1 MQFYFKTD
9 EQRPNVM
16 QFDQLA
22 RDFDLNLV
30 WPNKEERPWH
40 VTFKVGAHGPRPQ
53 KISAWPHLLKAYWDR
68 EGGPVQGSEAIVA
81 LILRATDYAY
91 GQAPVDD
98 DMLIMEDHDA
108 AALS

>member
-40 VTFKVGAHGPRPQ
+40 VTFKVGAHGPRPCRAAILNGSALTAVGGWAVQ
-53 KISAWPHLLKAYWDR
+53 NQTSMPRGTTISAAC
-68 EGGPVQGSEAIVA
+68 AISRSLSPSRA
-81 LILRATDYAY
+81 IL
-91 GQAPVDD
+91 G
-98 DMLIMEDHDA
+98 I
-108 AALS
+108 